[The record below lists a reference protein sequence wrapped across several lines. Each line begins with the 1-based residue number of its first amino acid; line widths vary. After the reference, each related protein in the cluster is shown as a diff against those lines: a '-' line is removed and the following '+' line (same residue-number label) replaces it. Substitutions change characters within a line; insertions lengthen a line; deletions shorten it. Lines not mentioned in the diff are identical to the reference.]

1 MRMNADGKTFDFIVI
16 GGGMAGASAAAYLS
30 ARGSVAL
37 LERESQP
44 GYHSTGRSAALF
56 STIYGNAAVRALT
69 RASQAFL
76 FESPSWFTET
86 PLVSPRQTLFFA
98 TQEQTSALAEF
109 RADADIAANT
119 RQLDVA
125 EAQALVPAFR
135 PGYLGGAVL
144 EPGSADIDVAA
155 LHQGYLP
162 GAPRRGAG

>member
-76 FESPSWFTET
+76 FESPSWFTST
-86 PLVSPRQTLFFA
+86 PPCKSVSQ
-98 TQEQTSALAEF
+98 
-109 RADADIAANT
+109 
-119 RQLDVA
+119 
-125 EAQALVPAFR
+125 
-135 PGYLGGAVL
+135 
-144 EPGSADIDVAA
+144 
-155 LHQGYLP
+155 
-162 GAPRRGAG
+162 